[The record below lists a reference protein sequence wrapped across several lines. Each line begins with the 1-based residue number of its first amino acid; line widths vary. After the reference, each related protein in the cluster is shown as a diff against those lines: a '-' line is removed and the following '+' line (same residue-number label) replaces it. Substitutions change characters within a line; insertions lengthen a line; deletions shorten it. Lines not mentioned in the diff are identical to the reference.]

1 MSEIVVIGGGPAGL
15 STALICARRG
25 FDTTVVEKRTF
36 PVIKACGEGLMPGGV
51 GSLKRLI
58 PQELINKMQYQ
69 KFLGIRY
76 IAPNGEC
83 TSGYFSKGDGWGIE
97 RSELSKLLSQAVE
110 QEPGIKIIQNTVA
123 TVEGSAE
130 QPIVHFNCQT
140 LSPNLL
146 IAADGLHSSIRR
158 WAGLNGSPSKLK
170 RWGLRQHYKIIPWTN
185 LVEVH
190 WSKDMEAYVTP
201 VSPNTVGVAVLSNR
215 KLMSSWQK
223 PISLK
228 ETLQVF
234 SNLGPKLLLSEAI
247 DQLIGI
253 GPLHQTVRRTGTGKV
268 VLVGDAAGY
277 LDAITGE
284 GISNAME
291 QALLM
296 DRILEKQKEKPRLD
310 ELVIDYSNQLPV
322 LMRSYYWLTWL
333 TLLLH
338 RRPLLVNQV
347 VRIFQKTPWLFNYL
361 LDLNSA
367 QSLSEATSHSFQIHG
382 RSYGHELL
390 KVIIRRSI
398 GEIRKRS

>member
-1 MSEIVVIGGGPAGL
+1 MSEVVVVGGGPAGL
-15 STALICARRG
+15 SAALICARRG
-25 FDTTVVEKRTF
+25 LDTTIVEKRTF

-51 GSLKRLI
+51 DALKHLV
-58 PQELINKMQYQ
+58 PQELINKMEYQ
-69 KFLGIRY
+69 KFSGIRY

-83 TSGYFSKGDGWGIE
+83 TSGYFGKGDGWGIE
-97 RSELSKLLSQAVE
+97 RSELSKLLSQAAE
-110 QEPGIKIIQNTVA
+110 QEPKIKILENTVA
-123 TVEGSAE
+123 TVKGSPE
-130 QPIVHFNCQT
+130 QPIVHFNHQT
-140 LSPNLL
+140 LRPNLL
-146 IAADGLHSSIRR
+146 IAADGLHSPIRS
-158 WAGLNGSPSKLK
+158 WAGLNGLPSKLK
-170 RWGLRQHYKIIPWTN
+170 RWGLRQHYQITPWTN

-201 VSPNTVGVAVLSNR
+201 VSPNTVGVAILSR
-215 KLMSSWQK
+215 RELISSWQK

-228 ETLQVF
+228 ETVQVF
-234 SNLGPKLLLSEAI
+234 SNLGPKLLLSEAK

-253 GPLHQTVRRTGTGKV
+253 GPLHQTVKRTGTGKV

-291 QALLM
+291 QALLV

-310 ELVIDYSNQLPV
+310 ELVFDYSNQLPA

-338 RRPLLVNQV
+338 RRPSLVNQV
-347 VRIFQKTPWLFNYL
+347 VKVFQKTPWLFNYL

-367 QSLSEATSHSFQIHG
+367 RSFSEAASHSLQIHG
-382 RSYGHELL
+382 RNHGSELL
-390 KVIIRRSI
+390 KAFIRRSI
-398 GEIRKRS
+398 GEIRKKS

>member
-1 MSEIVVIGGGPAGL
+1 MSEVVVVGGGPAGL
-15 STALICARRG
+15 SAALICARRG
-25 FDTTVVEKRTF
+25 LDTTIVEKRTF

-51 GSLKRLI
+51 DALKHLV
-58 PQELINKMQYQ
+58 PQELINKMEYQ
-69 KFLGIRY
+69 KFSGIRY

-83 TSGYFSKGDGWGIE
+83 TSGYFGKGDGWGIE
-97 RSELSKLLSQAVE
+97 RSELSKLLSQAAE
-110 QEPGIKIIQNTVA
+110 QEPKIKILENTVA
-123 TVEGSAE
+123 TVKGSPE
-130 QPIVHFNCQT
+130 QPIVHFNHQT
-140 LSPNLL
+140 LRPNLL
-146 IAADGLHSSIRR
+146 IAADGLHSPIRS
-158 WAGLNGSPSKLK
+158 WAGLNGPPSKLK
-170 RWGLRQHYKIIPWTN
+170 RWGLRQHYQITPWTN

-201 VSPNTVGVAVLSNR
+201 VSPNTVGVAVLSR
-215 KLMSSWQK
+215 RELISSWQK

-228 ETLQVF
+228 ETVQVF
-234 SNLGPKLLLSEAI
+234 SNLGQKLLLSEAK

-253 GPLHQTVRRTGTGKV
+253 GPLHQTVKRTGTGKV

-291 QALLM
+291 QALLV

-310 ELVIDYSNQLPV
+310 ELVFDYSNQLPA

-338 RRPLLVNQV
+338 RRPSLVNQV
-347 VRIFQKTPWLFNYL
+347 VKVFQKTPWLFNYL

-367 QSLSEATSHSFQIHG
+367 RSFSEAASHSLQIHG
-382 RSYGHELL
+382 RNHGSELL
-390 KVIIRRSI
+390 KAFIRRSI
-398 GEIRKRS
+398 GEIRKKS

>member
-1 MSEIVVIGGGPAGL
+1 MSEVVVVGGGPAGL
-15 STALICARRG
+15 SAALICARRG
-25 FDTTVVEKRTF
+25 LDTTIVEKRTF

-51 GSLKRLI
+51 DALKRLV
-58 PQELINKMQYQ
+58 PQELINKMEYQ
-69 KFLGIRY
+69 KFSGIRY

-83 TSGYFSKGDGWGIE
+83 TSGYFGKGDGWGIE
-97 RSELSKLLSQAVE
+97 RSELSTLLSQAVE
-110 QEPGIKIIQNTVA
+110 QEPGIKIIENTVA
-123 TVEGSAE
+123 TVEGAPE
-130 QPIVHFNCQT
+130 QPIVHFNGQT
-140 LSPNLL
+140 LRPSLL
-146 IAADGLHSSIRR
+146 IAADGLHSPIRR
-158 WAGLNGSPSKLK
+158 WAGLNGPSSKLK
-170 RWGLRQHYKIIPWTN
+170 RWGLRQHYQITPWTN

-201 VSPNTVGVAVLSNR
+201 VSPNTVGIAVLSHR
-215 KLMSSWQK
+215 ELISSWQK

-234 SNLGPKLLLSEAI
+234 SDLGPKLLLSEAK

-253 GPLHQTVRRTGTGKV
+253 GPLHQTVKRTGTGKV

-296 DRILEKQKEKPRLD
+296 DRILEKQKEKTRLD
-310 ELVIDYSNQLPV
+310 ELVIDYSNQLPA
-322 LMRSYYWLTWL
+322 LMRSYYWLTRL

-338 RRPLLVNQV
+338 RRPSLVNQV
-347 VRIFQKTPWLFNYL
+347 VKVFQKTPWLFNYL

-367 QSLSEATSHSFQIHG
+367 RSFSEAAGLSLQIHG
-382 RSYGHELL
+382 RSHGSELL
-390 KVIIRRSI
+390 KAIIRRSI
-398 GEIRKRS
+398 GEIRKKS